1 MKASILTIGDE
12 ILNGSTLDTN
22 SSFMAENAVK
32 VGIEIVKKMSVAD
45 KAEDIKSG
53 IDFLLP
59 FSDFI
64 FITGGLGP
72 TKDDIT
78 IKTLAAYLGQSLVF
92 SQENYEYVTKL
103 LSERRKTTV
112 EIDKE
117 RCMFPEN
124 TVFLKNQKGTAPGM
138 WLKKNETVLVS
149 MPGVPLEM
157 KQIFVDEVLEKIK
170 REYKLSSLVNKY
182 ILTAGIWE
190 SFLAKEIEDI
200 EDSLPANIG
209 LAYLPKLGQVT
220 LRLTGKNVA
229 EAEVEKFQKQISERI
244 SDYVFSWEEKDSLEK
259 VLGEILKQKNKKVT
273 IAESCTGGKIA
284 HKITSIAGCSNYFN
298 GSVVTYSN
306 ALKNQLLNVENETL
320 EQFGAVSEETVLA
333 MAKGVLKLIDVDY
346 SIAVSGTAGPTGGT
360 PEKPVGTVW
369 IAVSDGKETIAKKF
383 NFWPYRE
390 ENIELSSVAALNM
403 LRKFIK

>member
-333 MAKGVLKLIDVDY
+333 MAKGVLKLIDADY